1 MVKLG
6 NWVFH
11 NRNWFFAPLYVT
23 MFIPSPALTDNLN
36 IQIGLGLAIFLFG
49 VMSRGITIGLEYI
62 VRGGL
67 YRQIY
72 ADKLVTSG
80 IYSICRNPMY
90 FGNILILTGVGIFAN
105 STLFVF
111 LTIPVFVL
119 LYAAIISAE
128 QAFLENKFGEE
139 YKLYRKNV
147 NAIIPD
153 FTKIKKAFEGQE
165 FNLKKVVRKEYNS
178 FYLYLGGLLL
188 LLIYQKHVSFVSFF
202 IIGGI
207 LLVTYLTLRF
217 LKKKNL
223 LGSISCF

>member
-1 MVKLG
+1 MVKFG

-11 NRNWFFAPLYVT
+11 NRNWFFALFYAT
-23 MFIPSPALTDNLN
+23 LFIPAFALTDDLS

-90 FGNILILTGVGIFAN
+90 FGNILILLGVGIFAN
-105 STLFVF
+105 SALFVF
-111 LTIPVFVL
+111 LTIPIFMI
-119 LYAAIISAE
+119 LYAAIILAE
-128 QAFLENKFGEE
+128 QSFLENKFGEE
-139 YKLYRKNV
+139 YKLYKQNV

-153 FTKIKKAFEGQE
+153 FTKIKEAFRGQE
-165 FNLKKVVRKEYNS
+165 FNLKKVIRKEYNS
-178 FYLYLGGLLL
+178 FFLYLGGLLL
-188 LLIYQKHVSFVSFF
+188 LLLYQKHISFSFF
-202 IIGGI
+202 LIIGGI
-207 LLVTYLTLRF
+207 LICCYLTIRF
-217 LKKKNL
+217 LKKKNM
-223 LGSISCF
+223 LG

>member
-1 MVKLG
+1 MVKFG

-11 NRNWFFAPLYVT
+11 NRNWFFATLYVT
-23 MFIPSPALTDNLN
+23 MFIPSPALTDNLGL
-36 IQIGLGLAIFLFG
+36 QIGLGLTIFLLG

-72 ADKLVTSG
+72 AEHLVTS
-80 IYSICRNPMY
+80 YSICRNPMY
-90 FGNILILTGVGIFAN
+90 FGNILTLLGVGIFAN
-105 STLFVF
+105 SSLFVF

-119 LYAAIISAE
+119 LYVAIISAE

-139 YKLYRKNV
+139 YKLYLKNV

-153 FTKIKKAFEGQE
+153 FTKINKAFEGQK

-178 FYLYLGGLLL
+178 FYLYMGGLLL
-188 LLIYQKHVSFVSFF
+188 LLIYQKHISIVNFF
-202 IIGGI
+202 IVGGI
-207 LLVTYLTLRF
+207 LLASYLTLRY
-217 LKKKNL
+217 LKKKKL
-223 LGSISCF
+223 LE

>member
-1 MVKLG
+1 MVKFG

-11 NRNWFFAPLYVT
+11 NRNWFFPILYVT
-23 MFIPSPALTDNLN
+23 MFIPSLALTDELS

-90 FGNILILTGVGIFAN
+90 FGNILILLGVGIFAN
-105 STLFVF
+105 SALFVF
-111 LTIPVFVL
+111 LTIPIFMI
-119 LYAAIISAE
+119 LYAAIILAE
-128 QAFLENKFGEE
+128 QSFLENKFGEE
-139 YKLYRKNV
+139 YNLYKKNV
-147 NAIIPD
+147 NSIIPD
-153 FTKIKKAFEGQE
+153 FTQIKEAFKGQE
-165 FNLKKVVRKEYNS
+165 FNLKKVIRKEYNS
-178 FYLYLGGLLL
+178 FFLYLGGLLL
-188 LLIYQKHVSFVSFF
+188 LLLYQKHISFIYFL

-207 LLVTYLTLRF
+207 LLVSYLTIRF
-217 LKKKNL
+217 MKKKNML
-223 LGSISCF
+223 R

>member
-1 MVKLG
+1 MVRFG

-11 NRNWFFAPLYVT
+11 NRNWFFATLYVT
-23 MFIPSPALTDNLN
+23 MFIPSFTLTDDLS

-90 FGNILILTGVGIFAN
+90 FGNILILLGVGIFAN
-105 STLFVF
+105 SALFVF
-111 LTIPVFVL
+111 LTIPTFIF
-119 LYAAIISAE
+119 LYATIILAE
-128 QAFLENKFGEE
+128 QSYLENKFGEE
-139 YKLYRKNV
+139 YKLYKQNV

-153 FTKIKKAFEGQE
+153 ITKIKGAFRGQK
-165 FNLKKVVRKEYNS
+165 FNLKKVIRKEYNS
-178 FYLYLGGLLL
+178 FFLYLGGLMLL
-188 LLIYQKHVSFVSFF
+188 LLYQKHISFIYFL

-207 LLVTYLTLRF
+207 LLVSYLTIRF
-217 LKKKNL
+217 LKKKNM
-223 LGSISCF
+223 LG

>member
-1 MVKLG
+1 MVKFG

-11 NRNWFFAPLYVT
+11 NRNWFFALFYAT
-23 MFIPSPALTDNLN
+23 MFIPSFALTDDFS
-36 IQIGLGLAIFLFG
+36 IQIGLGLALFLFG

-90 FGNILILTGVGIFAN
+90 FGNILILLGVGIFAN
-105 STLFVF
+105 SALFVF
-111 LTIPVFVL
+111 LTIPIFIF
-119 LYAAIISAE
+119 LYAAIILAE
-128 QAFLENKFGEE
+128 QSFLENKFGEE
-139 YKLYRKNV
+139 YKLYKQNV

-153 FTKIKKAFEGQE
+153 FTKIIEAFKGQE
-165 FNLKKVVRKEYNS
+165 FNLKKVIRKEYNS

-188 LLIYQKHVSFVSFF
+188 LLLYQKHISFIYFL

-207 LLVTYLTLRF
+207 LLVSYLTIRF
-217 LKKKNL
+217 MKKKNR
-223 LGSISCF
+223 LG

>member
-1 MVKLG
+1 MVKFG

-11 NRNWFFAPLYVT
+11 NRNWFFAILYVT
-23 MFIPSPALTDNLN
+23 MFIPSYTLTDDLS

-90 FGNILILTGVGIFAN
+90 FGNILILLGVGIFAN
-105 STLFVF
+105 SALFVF
-111 LTIPVFVL
+111 LTIPIFMF
-119 LYAAIISAE
+119 LYAAIILAE
-128 QAFLENKFGEE
+128 QSFLENKFGEE
-139 YKLYRKNV
+139 YNLYKKNV

-153 FTKIKKAFEGQE
+153 FTRSKEAFKGQE
-165 FNLKKVVRKEYNS
+165 FNLKKVIRKEYNS
-178 FYLYLGGLLL
+178 FFLYLGGLLL
-188 LLIYQKHVSFVSFF
+188 LLLYQKHISSIYFL

-207 LLVTYLTLRF
+207 LLVSYLTIRF
-217 LKKKNL
+217 LKKKNR
-223 LGSISCF
+223 LG

>member
-1 MVKLG
+1 MVKFG

-11 NRNWFFAPLYVT
+11 NRNWFFATLYVT
-23 MFIPSPALTDNLN
+23 MFIPSLSLTDDLRV
-36 IQIGLGLAIFLFG
+36 QIGLGLAIFLFG

-72 ADKLVTSG
+72 ADKLVTTG

-90 FGNILILTGVGIFAN
+90 FGNILILLGVGMFAN
-105 STLFVF
+105 SALFVC
-111 LTIPVFVL
+111 LTIPIFMF
-119 LYAAIISAE
+119 LYASIILAE
-128 QAFLENKFGEE
+128 QSFLENKFGEE
-139 YKLYRKNV
+139 YKLYKQNV

-153 FTKIKKAFEGQE
+153 FTKIKEAFKGQE

-178 FYLYLGGLLL
+178 FFLYLGGLLL
-188 LLIYQKHVSFVSFF
+188 LLLYQKHISFIYFL

-207 LLVTYLTLRF
+207 LLVSYLTIRF
-217 LKKKNL
+217 LKKKNR
-223 LGSISCF
+223 LG

>member
-1 MVKLG
+1 MVKFG

-11 NRNWFFAPLYVT
+11 NSNWFFATLYVT
-23 MFIPSPALTDNLN
+23 MFIPSLSLTDDLRV
-36 IQIGLGLAIFLFG
+36 QIGLGLAIFLFG

-72 ADKLVTSG
+72 ADKLVTTG

-90 FGNILILTGVGIFAN
+90 FGNLLILSGIGIFAN
-105 STLFVF
+105 SALFVC
-111 LTIPVFVL
+111 LTIPIFMF
-119 LYAAIISAE
+119 LYASIILAE
-128 QAFLENKFGEE
+128 QSFLENKFGEE
-139 YKLYRKNV
+139 YKLYKQNV

-153 FTKIKKAFEGQE
+153 FTKIKEAFKGQE

-178 FYLYLGGLLL
+178 FFLYLGGLLL
-188 LLIYQKHVSFVSFF
+188 LLLYQKHISFIYFL

-207 LLVTYLTLRF
+207 LLVSYLTIRF
-217 LKKKNL
+217 LKKKNR
-223 LGSISCF
+223 LG

>member
-1 MVKLG
+1 MVKFG

-11 NRNWFFAPLYVT
+11 NRNWFFALFYAT
-23 MFIPSPALTDNLN
+23 LFIPSFALTDDLS

-90 FGNILILTGVGIFAN
+90 FGNILILLGVGIFAN
-105 STLFVF
+105 SALFVF
-111 LTIPVFVL
+111 LTVPIFML
-119 LYAAIISAE
+119 LYAAIILAE
-128 QAFLENKFGEE
+128 QSFLENKFGEE
-139 YKLYRKNV
+139 YKLYKQNV

-153 FTKIKKAFEGQE
+153 FTKIKEAFKGQE
-165 FNLKKVVRKEYNS
+165 FNLKKVIRKEYNS

-188 LLIYQKHVSFVSFF
+188 LLLYQKHISFIYFL

-207 LLVTYLTLRF
+207 LLISYLTIRF
-217 LKKKNL
+217 LKKKNM
-223 LGSISCF
+223 LG